1 MTTFYFFLRSQDIQF
16 AQEVSSPHFGPIWCM
31 RFSQCGQLLATAGKD
46 TILQIW
52 VLKTAYHYFKDMRNR
67 YTSDA
72 GANAS
77 PTNSYEN
84 VISDQMESEDKSYQ
98 VFTNTITLHII
109 FSDLPIFCIF
119 TTPFL

>member
-1 MTTFYFFLRSQDIQF
+1 
-16 AQEVSSPHFGPIWCM
+16 M

-98 VFTNTITLHII
+98 VHDFWT
-109 FSDLPIFCIF
+109 
-119 TTPFL
+119 